1 MAGHAFF
8 MDINMP
14 CVSIGLPVFNGEN
27 YLEEALQAILRQ
39 TFTDFELIICD
50 NASTDRT
57 QAICETYAH
66 RDSRIRYY
74 RNPVNI
80 GAAPNFNRTVTLAKG
95 IYFKWAAHDDLLMPN
110 FLEQCVAVLDADPTV
125 VLCHAK
131 VKEIDAQGNLIKYH
145 EIELPH
151 VTSLLAHKRFADLVL
166 VEHPC
171 HDVFGL
177 IRLAVLRQT
186 ALIAS
191 YIGSDRVLLA
201 ELGLHGRFHKV
212 PDYLFISRSH
222 RSQSVLAL
230 PLHRRRHW
238 FDTTLKDG
246 RSLPHWRYW
255 YEYAHCVQR
264 VTLPKA
270 EKNACYYQLIRY
282 PNWAAIQLIKDLVIA
297 LNPTYV
303 EAIKEQNPPWLC
315 RFRQFEKGLFN
326 LVHHSYKKAVEE
338 YSKCESNEQLNPA
351 IDETTPLLPPP
362 SPRYTH

>member
-1 MAGHAFF
+1 
-8 MDINMP
+8 MP
-14 CVSIGLPVFNGEN
+14 HVSIGLPVFNGEN
-27 YLEEALQAILRQ
+27 YLEEALQAILTQ

-50 NASTDRT
+50 NASTDQT
-57 QAICETYAH
+57 QAICETYAD

-74 RNPVNI
+74 RNPENI
-80 GAAPNFNRTVTLAKG
+80 GAAPNFNRTVALARG
-95 IYFKWAAHDDLLMPN
+95 IYFKWAAHDDLLLPT
-110 FLEQCVAVLDADPTV
+110 FLERAVAVLDADSTV

-145 EIELPH
+145 TIELPH
-151 VTSLLAHKRFADLVL
+151 VTSPIPHKRFADLVL

-177 IRLAVLRQT
+177 IRVDALRQT
-186 ALIAS
+186 PMIAS

-238 FDTTLKDG
+238 FDTRLKDG

-255 YEYAHCVQR
+255 VEYAHCVQR
-264 VTLPKA
+264 VALPHA
-270 EKNACYYQLIRY
+270 EKTACYRQLIRY
-282 PNWAAIQLIKDLVIA
+282 PHWAAAQLAKDLIVA
-297 LNPTYV
+297 LHPAYV
-303 EAIKEQNPPWLC
+303 EALKERNPPWLC
-315 RFRQFEKGLFN
+315 RFRQMEQRIFDL
-326 LVHHSYKKAVEE
+326 LHRSYKETVTRYNEAEPT
-338 YSKCESNEQLNPA
+338 EQLSA
-351 IDETTPLLPPP
+351 TADEPMSMPPHP
-362 SPRYTH
+362 T